1 MAFRSYIFLVCVTLT
16 ATPGQ
21 GKSAGSGK
29 LKFTILSEDR
39 LQMKWREAEGSIH
52 GYKIQVK
59 PMAGDTEQELMLKTN
74 TAKATVV
81 GLSPAKEYTVQ
92 IYVLNGTQESL
103 FARRKLT
110 INDLKSK
117 AGKTKRKK
125 SEPPLHTSRR
135 DSDQGETEE
144 VHETEV
150 LEGTLPTPDEDSTQK
165 AKPRKDGGRPEK
177 GASKGPKGKKRKKP
191 NTAASKAA
199 EEATTP
205 PVLRNPTRAEAE
217 NQSRDKP
224 TKEASKKGVRFQC
237 DSVTPAD
244 VLILVDGSR
253 SVGRSNFR
261 LVRDFLAYLIS
272 PFNLDADKIRIAL
285 SQYSSEPRTEW
296 NLNSYSTK
304 SDVLEAVRSLRYK
317 GGNTFTGLALT
328 HVQEENLTPE
338 AGARPDAPKFIIL
351 LTDGKSQDDANVSAQ
366 SLKDAGVEIFAVG
379 VKNADETELKQIA
392 SDPGESNVY
401 NVVDFPLLRSVVD
414 RLTRTL
420 CTRIKDKGKT
430 QSGPEKAAPAPGESH
445 LSPTDLVAS
454 EVTARSFRITWSPPA
469 QAVKKYRVSYSP
481 SKDGALQKVVLDGS
495 VSTVVLHGLTPQTEY
510 FLEVLPVYTAAVGVG
525 LRGSVVTLPLPPPG
539 SIVVRN
545 VMYKSMEVSWQPA
558 EGATHYLLL
567 YAAVT
572 GGEEFDGEEVKVDSE
587 HTEVT
592 IDGLLPETEYAFTL
606 YALYQDDD
614 SEPVTIQERTL
625 PLSPP
630 KSLQFSEISHSSVR
644 VHWTAAS
651 QDVKSHHVTYI
662 TNRGSDTREVDIPE
676 AATTVELRNLSSL
689 TEYTISVRSIYDEG
703 VSAAVTGNVTTLRV
717 PAPSD
722 LKVTETSRNSLQLR
736 WKPAANDVTLYQIK
750 WIPLSGGKLR
760 ELSVSGDLESAVLS
774 GLQKDM
780 EYQIS
785 LSALYHDR
793 AQSDAVSVRYN
804 TLPRRPPANL
814 AIESEGTGSLHLHWT
829 PPNLY
834 VLHYRIAYATESS
847 TQTTETLII
856 PGKLSSAT
864 LQGLIPDAAYKV
876 TVTAVYDTGESDPVF
891 TAGKT
896 LSISPPTDLAVES
909 ATASS
914 LHLRWTLPNSHVLHY
929 SITYTTGSNA
939 QAAETSVVP
948 GKTSATTLQGL
959 APDTAYRVTVT
970 AVYDTGESDPV
981 FTAGKTSPLQVS
993 DLRVYKTQDS
1003 SLCIRWKSEGEV
1015 TMYRVVARSLQ
1026 DGRTHEYRLGAAIE
1040 SHCFTDLVPE
1050 TPYRISVYIQLRDT
1064 EGPPIT
1070 LSHSTA
1076 AAPARFP
1083 VVKMML
1089 PARRGAC
1096 PVIHTRD
1103 GTAQGF
1109 DMMEAFGLVEKQ
1121 YSSVEGVS
1129 MEPSLFSGIPSYS
1142 IFKDIQLKRKTSEVH
1157 PAGIPLEHTI
1167 SIVFRFLQD
1176 TPKEPF
1182 ALWQVTDEDFQPLLG
1197 VVVDYGT
1204 KSLTYFSH
1212 DYNDQL
1218 QEVTFNQQEVEK
1230 IFYGSFHKV
1239 HVVVS
1244 RVQVKLYVDCE
1255 QVAQKPV
1262 SSLGDVSTEGFEILG
1277 QLVKTRGP
1285 RSGSAP
1291 FQLRSFELICNSSW
1305 ADEDRCCDL
1314 PALRDEKACPSRY
1327 HTCSC
1332 TANVEGRPGPPGPP
1346 GNPGPRG
1353 PPGERG
1359 EPGQKGEPG
1368 LSGEAG
1374 LEGGG
1379 GKPGSLGPRGITVQ
1393 GPMGPPG
1400 EKGEKGETGNPGDQG
1415 PPGPPGPQ
1423 GRVGFQGPKGVRG
1436 LGGST
1441 GPPGP
1446 PGLRGFQ
1453 GMPGTRGSA
1462 GDRGLSGDVGPTG
1475 LPGAKGEK
1483 GEKGEPQSI
1492 ATIYQLVTQ
1501 TCEQLVQTHI
1511 LKFDSFFH
1519 EVTRKP
1525 VPVRVVEGKPGEP
1538 GPVGPSG
1545 APGSKGARGVPGTD
1559 GDSGKPGYPGE
1570 RGRPG
1575 SKGEKGSP
1583 GLTVKGPQGPK
1594 GKIGAPGEGMLGIP
1608 GTKGR
1613 PGLPGIPGRPGPI
1626 GHPGEPG
1633 PPGSCERGCDRS
1645 DVEDVPEAFII
1656 P

>member
-59 PMAGDTEQELMLKTN
+59 PMAGKKGIFFFCFYCRVFVFFSFV
-74 TAKATVV
+74 AVI
-81 GLSPAKEYTVQ
+81 LS
-92 IYVLNGTQESL
+92 GD
-103 FARRKLT
+103 ARNL
-110 INDLKSK
+110 NDLKSK

-224 TKEASKKGVRFQC
+224 TKEASKKGER
-237 DSVTPAD
+237 
-244 VLILVDGSR
+244 R
-253 SVGRSNFR
+253 NVGNAR
-261 LVRDFLAYLIS
+261 LKKTEGLSSLSFTTWRAQTDIT
-272 PFNLDADKIRIAL
+272 L

-317 GGNTFTGLALT
+317 GGNTFT
-328 HVQEENLTPE
+328 
-338 AGARPDAPKFIIL
+338 
-351 LTDGKSQDDANVSAQ
+351 
-366 SLKDAGVEIFAVG
+366 G

-430 QSGPEKAAPAPGESH
+430 QSKSTSYFSADVERYTKI
-445 LSPTDLVAS
+445 
-454 EVTARSFRITWSPPA
+454 R
-469 QAVKKYRVSYSP
+469 KKNREIICVC
-481 SKDGALQKVVLDGS
+481 VRERCV
-495 VSTVVLHGLTPQTEY
+495 
-510 FLEVLPVYTAAVGVG
+510 PV
-525 LRGSVVTLPLPPPG
+525 PLPPPG

-703 VSAAVTGNVTTLRV
+703 VSAAVTGNVTT
-717 PAPSD
+717 
-722 LKVTETSRNSLQLR
+722 
-736 WKPAANDVTLYQIK
+736 
-750 WIPLSGGKLR
+750 
-760 ELSVSGDLESAVLS
+760 
-774 GLQKDM
+774 
-780 EYQIS
+780 
-785 LSALYHDR
+785 H
-793 AQSDAVSVRYN
+793 
-804 TLPRRPPANL
+804 
-814 AIESEGTGSLHLHWT
+814 
-829 PPNLY
+829 
-834 VLHYRIAYATESS
+834 
-847 TQTTETLII
+847 
-856 PGKLSSAT
+856 
-864 LQGLIPDAAYKV
+864 
-876 TVTAVYDTGESDPVF
+876 
-891 TAGKT
+891 
-896 LSISPPTDLAVES
+896 
-909 ATASS
+909 
-914 LHLRWTLPNSHVLHY
+914 
-929 SITYTTGSNA
+929 
-939 QAAETSVVP
+939 
-948 GKTSATTLQGL
+948 
-959 APDTAYRVTVT
+959 
-970 AVYDTGESDPV
+970 
-981 FTAGKTSPLQVS
+981 
-993 DLRVYKTQDS
+993 
-1003 SLCIRWKSEGEV
+1003 
-1015 TMYRVVARSLQ
+1015 
-1026 DGRTHEYRLGAAIE
+1026 GRTHEYRLGAAIE

-1089 PARRGAC
+1089 PARRGGKTELSEDFNC
-1096 PVIHTRD
+1096 LSCNSHQRRN
-1103 GTAQGF
+1103 
-1109 DMMEAFGLVEKQ
+1109 
-1121 YSSVEGVS
+1121 S
-1129 MEPSLFSGIPSYS
+1129 
-1142 IFKDIQLKRKTSEVH
+1142 TSEVH

-1570 RGRPG
+1570 RGN
-1575 SKGEKGSP
+1575 
-1583 GLTVKGPQGPK
+1583 
-1594 GKIGAPGEGMLGIP
+1594 
-1608 GTKGR
+1608 
-1613 PGLPGIPGRPGPI
+1613 
-1626 GHPGEPG
+1626 
-1633 PPGSCERGCDRS
+1633 
-1645 DVEDVPEAFII
+1645 
-1656 P
+1656 